1 MLLKKNF
8 IIVLIFSFFNYC
20 CYSYYEIK
28 DADPKKAGLTGVTKV
43 ELKNK
48 KVIKLDEQEFIEY
61 LTDTTIVVK
70 QGLNEESF
78 NLSEINKLYETKFD
92 FVKTF
97 FFSAGILFLSLFI
110 TALIFSSL
118 YKT

>member
-8 IIVLIFSFFNYC
+8 IIVLVFSFFNYC

-28 DADPKKAGLTGVTKV
+28 DADPKKAGLSGVTKV

-78 NLSEINKLYETKFD
+78 KLSEISKVYETRFD
-92 FVKTF
+92 FVKTLF
-97 FFSAGILFLSLFI
+97 LSAGILYISI
-110 TALIFSSL
+110 IIFAIVYGSMF
-118 YKT
+118 KT

>member
-8 IIVLIFSFFNYC
+8 IIVLVFSFFNYC

-28 DADPKKAGLTGVTKV
+28 DADPKKTGLTGVTKV

-48 KVIKLDEQEFIEY
+48 KVIKLDKQEFIEF
-61 LTDTTIVVK
+61 LTDSTIVVK
-70 QGLNEESF
+70 QGLKEERF
-78 NLSEINKLYETKFD
+78 NLSEINKIYETRFD
-92 FVKTF
+92 FVQTF
-97 FFSAGILFLSLFI
+97 FLSAGVLFI
-110 TALIFSSL
+110 GLMLVGLIFSSI

>member
-1 MLLKKNF
+1 MLLRNF
-8 IIVLIFSFFNYC
+8 IIILTFSFFNYC

-28 DADPKKAGLTGVTKV
+28 DADPVKGGLSGVTKV

-48 KVIKLDEQEFIEY
+48 KVIKLDDQEFIEY
-61 LTDTTIVVK
+61 GTDTTIVVK

-78 NLSEINKLYETKFD
+78 SLSEISKVYETRFD

-97 FFSAGILFLSLFI
+97 FFSAGILFAGIFI
-110 TALIFSSL
+110 TALILSSHF
-118 YKT
+118 KM